1 MSKRNRDQRA
11 AKGKKSEKKIVCDL
25 CIGPAMTLVGKDHD
39 TDKEDV
45 WMMVEQKN
53 VCDP

>member
-39 TDKEDV
+39 TDKEDDDDGRT
-45 WMMVEQKN
+45 EN

>member
-25 CIGPAMTLVGKDHD
+25 CIGPAMTLVGKD
-39 TDKEDV
+39 KEDDDDGRT
-45 WMMVEQKN
+45 EK
-53 VCDP
+53 CL